1 LLDHKRI
8 DPSKIMS
15 HLKTVAKW
23 GVASVAVLAV
33 SLALSTNSNDM
44 LALLEVGGKIAL
56 LIAAIYGTLK
66 ARRERLNSGL
76 SKDAFEIAKAGGPQK
91 LLEQSKQ
98 VRLIFY
104 LLCALP
110 FVSFI
115 YSASNGSLTVALQM
129 LLIVT
134 LIVMP
139 FAGLIYW
146 NQNRMKAI
154 ANKELG
160 RQQGNRHSVDPYR

>member
-1 LLDHKRI
+1 
-8 DPSKIMS
+8 MS

-23 GVASVAVLAV
+23 GVAAIAVLAAF
-33 SLALSTNSNDM
+33 LAISTNNKDM

-56 LIAAIYGTLK
+56 LIVAIYGALK
-66 ARRERLNSGL
+66 ARRERRNSGL

-98 VRLIFY
+98 VRLFFY
-104 LLCALP
+104 VLCALP
-110 FVSFI
+110 FASFI
-115 YSASNGSLTVALQM
+115 YSASHGSLTVALQM

-154 ANKELG
+154 ANQELA
-160 RQQGNRHSVDPYR
+160 RQQGNRHSIDPYN